1 MRAMTVMPG
10 KADSA
15 SVGAVGEPPAGDGA
29 VLVEGLLTGI
39 CGTDIE
45 LVSGA
50 FGSGRPGSDH
60 LVIGHESLGR
70 VLEAPEGSGFNA
82 GDLVAG
88 VVRRP
93 DPEPCPACARG
104 EWDFCRNG
112 LYTERGI
119 KEMDGY
125 GAERWRVDPY
135 FAVPVPRSSGTSA
148 YSSSRPA
155 SSPRPGTRSTRSARG
170 PGSGRS
176 TCCHRRRT
184 DRAARR
190 TDRNATRVRRHV
202 LDRVV
207 DGPKPELV
215 RALGGTYLTDLDDLA
230 VVPDVVIEATGAGQV
245 VFDCAKLLG
254 WAGVMCLTGIA
265 PGPASIDVQLDAL
278 IRQLVVR
285 NAVLVGVGECG
296 KRHYA
301 DAVDVLARGRPVLAR
316 AADHADRAA
325 VGLAVGAGPGAGRHQ
340 GGRGLAGM
348 TCEDGTTQGQPGH
361 PGAGPDR

>member
-1 MRAMTVMPG
+1 MRAMTVVPG

-15 SVGAVGEPPAGDGA
+15 AVGELAEPPEADGS

-39 CGTDIE
+39 CGTDLE

-50 FGSGRPGSDH
+50 FGSGRPGSDK

-70 VLEAPEGSGFNA
+70 VLDAPLGSGFNP

-88 VVRRP
+88 IVRRP

-112 LYTERGI
+112 RYTERGI

-135 FAVPVPRSSGTSA
+135 FAVPVPTELGGLGVLVEPTSILTKA
-148 YSSSRPA
+148 W
-155 SSPRPGTRSTRSARG
+155 
-170 PGSGRS
+170 
-176 TCCHRRRT
+176 
-184 DRAARR
+184 DQVDQVAARSWFSPEQVLITGAGPIGLLGALIAR
-190 TDRNATRVRRHV
+190 QRGYTVHV
-202 LDRVV
+202 LDRAM

-215 RALGGTYLTDLDDLA
+215 RDLGAEYLTSLADLD

-245 VFDCAKLLG
+245 VVDCAKLLG
-254 WAGVMCLTGIA
+254 WAGVMCLTGIS
-265 PGPASIDVQLDAL
+265 PGPAAIDVQMDAL
-278 IRQLVVR
+278 TRQLVIR
-285 NAVLVGVGECG
+285 NAALVGSVNAA

-301 DAVDVLARGRPVLAR
+301 DAVDVLL
-316 AADHADRAA
+316 AADREWVDRLITRTVPLSDWPTAL
-325 VGLAVGAGPGAGRHQ
+325 VR
-340 GGRGLAGM
+340 
-348 TCEDGTTQGQPGH
+348 E
-361 PGAGPDR
+361 PDDIKVVVDLSA

>member
-1 MRAMTVMPG
+1 MRAMTVIPG

-15 SVGAVGEPPAGDGA
+15 KLGEVADPPTSDGS

-70 VLEAPEGSGFNA
+70 VLEAPAGSGFA
-82 GDLVAG
+82 TGDLVAG

-112 LYTERGI
+112 EYTERGI

-125 GAERWRVDPY
+125 GAERWRVDPF
-135 FAVPVPRSSGTSA
+135 FAVPIPAELGHLGVLVE
-148 YSSSRPA
+148 PA
-155 SSPRPGTRSTRSARG
+155 SVITKAWEQVDLAGRRSWFGPQHVLVTGAGPIGLLSALIATQRG
-170 PGSGRS
+170 Y
-176 TCCHRRRT
+176 
-184 DRAARR
+184 D
-190 TDRNATRVRRHV
+190 VHV
-202 LDRVV
+202 LDRVP
-207 DGPKPELV
+207 DGPKSELV
-215 RALGGTYLTDLDDLA
+215 RALGGTYLTDLAELS

-245 VFDCAKLLG
+245 VFDCAKLLAP
-254 WAGVMCLTGIA
+254 AGVMCLIGIS

-285 NAVLVGVGECG
+285 NAALVGSVNAG

-301 DAVDVLARGRPVLAR
+301 DAVDVLL
-316 AADHADRAA
+316 AADRTWLERLITRTVPLSDWPSALVR
-325 VGLAVGAGPGAGRHQ
+325 
-340 GGRGLAGM
+340 
-348 TCEDGTTQGQPGH
+348 E
-361 PGAGPDR
+361 PDDIKVVVDLQA

>member
-1 MRAMTVMPG
+1 MRAMTVTPG

-15 SVGAVGEPPAGDGA
+15 KLGEVGDPPGSDGS

-50 FGSGRPGSDH
+50 FGSGRPGADH

-70 VLEAPEGSGFNA
+70 VLEAPAGSGFA
-82 GDLVAG
+82 TGDLVAG

-125 GAERWRVDPY
+125 GAERWRVDPF
-135 FAVPVPRSSGTSA
+135 FAVPIPAELGHLGVLVE
-148 YSSSRPA
+148 PA
-155 SSPRPGTRSTRSARG
+155 SVITKAWEQVDLAGRRSWFGPQHVLVTGAGPIGLLSALIATQRG
-170 PGSGRS
+170 Y
-176 TCCHRRRT
+176 
-184 DRAARR
+184 D
-190 TDRNATRVRRHV
+190 VHV
-202 LDRVV
+202 LDRMS

-215 RALGGTYLTDLDDLA
+215 RALGGTYLTDLAELS
-230 VVPDVVIEATGAGQV
+230 VVPDVVIEATGVGQV
-245 VFDCAKLLG
+245 VFDCAKLLAP
-254 WAGVMCLTGIA
+254 AGVMCLIGIS
-265 PGPASIDVQLDAL
+265 PGLASIDVQLDAL

-285 NAVLVGVGECG
+285 NAALVGSVNAG

-301 DAVDVLARGRPVLAR
+301 DAVDVLL
-316 AADHADRAA
+316 AADRSWLERLITRTVPLSDWPSALVREADDIKVVVDLQA
-325 VGLAVGAGPGAGRHQ
+325 
-340 GGRGLAGM
+340 
-348 TCEDGTTQGQPGH
+348 
-361 PGAGPDR
+361 

>member
-1 MRAMTVMPG
+1 MRAMTVTPG

-15 SVGAVGEPPAGDGA
+15 RVGDIAEPPTTDGS

-50 FGSGRPGSDH
+50 FGSGRPGADH

-70 VLEAPEGSGFNA
+70 VLDAPEGSGFNP

-93 DPEPCPACARG
+93 DPMPCPACARG

-112 LYTERGI
+112 QYTERGI

-125 GAERWRVDPY
+125 GAERWRVNPY
-135 FAVPVPRSSGTSA
+135 FAVPVPSELGRLGVLVE
-148 YSSSRPA
+148 PA
-155 SSPRPGTRSTRSARG
+155 SILTKAWEQVDQVGSRSWYGPEHVLVTGAGPIGLLAALIAVQRG
-170 PGSGRS
+170 Y
-176 TCCHRRRT
+176 
-184 DRAARR
+184 D
-190 TDRNATRVRRHV
+190 VHV

-207 DGPKPELV
+207 DGPKPEQV
-215 RALGGTYLTDLDDLA
+215 RALGGTYLTDLNDLT

-245 VFDCAKLLG
+245 VYDCASLLG
-254 WAGVMCLTGIA
+254 PAGVMCLTGIS

-285 NAVLVGVGECG
+285 NVALVGSVNAG

-301 DAVDVLARGRPVLAR
+301 DAVDVLL
-316 AADHADRAA
+316 AAD
-325 VGLAVGAGPGAGRHQ
+325 
-340 GGRGLAGM
+340 RGWLERLITRTVPLSEWSTALVR
-348 TCEDGTTQGQPGH
+348 D
-361 PGAGPDR
+361 PDDIKVVVDLRG

>member
-1 MRAMTVMPG
+1 MRAMTVTAG

-15 SVGAVGEPPAGDGA
+15 RVGEVEEPPVGDGS

-45 LVSGA
+45 LVSGL
-50 FGSGRPGSDH
+50 FGTGRPGSDH

-70 VLEAPEGSGFNA
+70 VLEAPVGSGFST

-112 LYTERGI
+112 RYTERGI
-119 KEMDGY
+119 KDMDGY

-135 FAVPVPRSSGTSA
+135 FATPVPSELGHLGVLVE
-148 YSSSRPA
+148 PA
-155 SSPRPGTRSTRSARG
+155 SVLTKAWEQVDLVGRRSWYAPKHVLVTGAGPIGLLAAMVAVQRG
-170 PGSGRS
+170 Y
-176 TCCHRRRT
+176 
-184 DRAARR
+184 D
-190 TDRNATRVRRHV
+190 VHV
-202 LDRVV
+202 LDRVTG
-207 DGPKPELV
+207 GPKPDLV
-215 RALGGTYLTDLDDLA
+215 RALGATYLTDLSDLS
-230 VVPDVVIEATGAGQV
+230 VVPDVVIEATGAGQL

-254 WAGVMCLTGIA
+254 PAGVMCLIGIA
-265 PGPASIDVQLDAL
+265 PGPATVDVQLSAL

-285 NAVLVGVGECG
+285 NVALVGVVNAA

-301 DAVDVLARGRPVLAR
+301 DAVDVLL
-316 AADHADRAA
+316 AADRSWLE
-325 VGLAVGAGPGAGRHQ
+325 GLITRTVPLSDWPSALVREPDDIKVVVDL
-340 GGRGLAGM
+340 RG
-348 TCEDGTTQGQPGH
+348 
-361 PGAGPDR
+361 

>member
-1 MRAMTVMPG
+1 MRAMTVIPG

-15 SVGAVGEPPAGDGA
+15 KLGEVADPPTSDGS
-29 VLVEGLLTGI
+29 VLVDGLLTGI

-70 VLEAPEGSGFNA
+70 VLEAPAGSGFA
-82 GDLVAG
+82 TGDLVAG

-125 GAERWRVDPY
+125 GAERWRVDPF
-135 FAVPVPRSSGTSA
+135 FAVPIPAELGHLGVLVE
-148 YSSSRPA
+148 PA
-155 SSPRPGTRSTRSARG
+155 SVITKAWEQVDLAGRRSWFGPQHVLVTGAGPIGLLSALIATQRG
-170 PGSGRS
+170 Y
-176 TCCHRRRT
+176 
-184 DRAARR
+184 D
-190 TDRNATRVRRHV
+190 VHV
-202 LDRVV
+202 LDRVP

-215 RALGGTYLTDLDDLA
+215 RALGGTYLTDLAELS

-245 VFDCAKLLG
+245 VFDCAQLLAP
-254 WAGVMCLTGIA
+254 AGVMCLIGIS

-285 NAVLVGVGECG
+285 NAALVGSVNAG

-301 DAVDVLARGRPVLAR
+301 DAVDVLL
-316 AADHADRAA
+316 AADRTWLERLITRTVPLSDWPSALVR
-325 VGLAVGAGPGAGRHQ
+325 
-340 GGRGLAGM
+340 
-348 TCEDGTTQGQPGH
+348 E
-361 PGAGPDR
+361 PDDIKVVVDLQA

>member
-1 MRAMTVMPG
+1 MTVTPG

-15 SVGAVGEPPAGDGA
+15 KLGEVAEPPKDDGS
-29 VLVEGLLTGI
+29 VLVEGLFSGI

-45 LVSGA
+45 LVSGL
-50 FGSGRPGSDH
+50 FGTGRPGADH

-70 VLEAPEGSGFNA
+70 VLEAPAGSGFST

-112 LYTERGI
+112 QYSERGI

-135 FAVPVPRSSGTSA
+135 FAVPVPSALGHLGVLVEPTSILTKAWEQVDRVGERSWYGPEHVLVTGA
-148 YSSSRPA
+148 GPIGLLA
-155 SSPRPGTRSTRSARG
+155 ALIATQRG
-170 PGSGRS
+170 Y
-176 TCCHRRRT
+176 
-184 DRAARR
+184 D
-190 TDRNATRVRRHV
+190 VHV
-202 LDRVV
+202 LDQVV

-215 RALGGTYLTDLDDLA
+215 RALGGTYLTDLNDLD
-230 VVPDVVIEATGAGQV
+230 VVPDVVIEATGAGRV

-254 WAGVMCLTGIA
+254 PAGVMCLTGIS

-285 NAVLVGVGECG
+285 NAALVGSVNAG

-301 DAVDVLARGRPVLAR
+301 DAVDVLL
-316 AADHADRAA
+316 AADRSWLERLITRTVPLSDWPCALVREPDDIK
-325 VGLAVGAGPGAGRHQ
+325 VVVDL
-340 GGRGLAGM
+340 RG
-348 TCEDGTTQGQPGH
+348 
-361 PGAGPDR
+361 